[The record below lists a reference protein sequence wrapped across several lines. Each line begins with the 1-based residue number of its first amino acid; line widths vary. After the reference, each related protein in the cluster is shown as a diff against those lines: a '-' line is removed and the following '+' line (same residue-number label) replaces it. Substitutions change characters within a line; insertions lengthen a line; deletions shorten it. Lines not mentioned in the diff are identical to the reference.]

1 MTRDPS
7 GRALLRPINPFL
19 LSYASVTAYPA
30 PSCYRTLAVP
40 VHPAPWPQGQGLALL
55 LFFFY
60 QPRSPF
66 SVPTL
71 RPDGIP
77 STRCQSQLFLTC
89 SYNLLHPF
97 LPHHSQSSLPSRPA
111 KDAAR
116 TKSERSPP
124 PAPSITPSHHPPF
137 PVLTASPPRDA
148 APQSTLLAS
157 IRLLQP
163 YLTLMTLLDPNLPF
177 HSPPLLFTFFPTLN
191 SSLSTL
197 HFSHPAPPIATS
209 RNAHPHQPYHSDRIT
224 RVCPPVAHSFHRSPS
239 GVSKPIFPNGIG
251 LKFGIF
257 R

>member
-1 MTRDPS
+1 MRS
-7 GRALLRPINPFL
+7 F
-19 LSYASVTAYPA
+19 A
-30 PSCYRTLAVP
+30 PSTPSCCRTLAVT
-40 VHPAPWPQGQGLALL
+40 VCPAPWPQGQGLALL

-71 RPDGIP
+71 HPDGIP
-77 STRCQSQLFLTC
+77 SARCQSQFFLTC

-124 PAPSITPSHHPPF
+124 PAPSITPSHHQPF
-137 PVLTASPPRDA
+137 SVLTASPPRDA

-177 HSPPLLFTFFPTLN
+177 YSPPLLSNLHLSSTLN

-197 HFSHPAPPIATS
+197 HFSHPAPSIATS
-209 RNAHPHQPYHSDRIT
+209 RNVHPDNHTTLTLPVVPGTLAHPNLLFPSYCGNTTILPNRYR
-224 RVCPPVAHSFHRSPS
+224 RVVPISPLS
-239 GVSKPIFPNGIG
+239 GNAIFGVP
-251 LKFGIF
+251 
-257 R
+257 